1 MPFPKR
7 LLLESETVALDLR
20 PHWWFFAG
28 PLFAGIP
35 VIALLVGAM
44 QLNGDME
51 TVGLWGTAAL
61 ALAWAGPG

>member
-7 LLLESETVALDLR
+7 LLLEGETVALDLR

-35 VIALLVGAM
+35 VVALVLLV
-44 QLNGDME
+44 
-51 TVGLWGTAAL
+51 AL
-61 ALAWAGPG
+61 VAILAPALKPAVRAGHNLAPN